1 MCYEKAELVLIGTL
15 EPVDIWEKFDWNML
29 DYGLYRDVQLK
40 INQISSLEPVDSN
53 SYCCVLEWSR
63 VHEFQINKFVDKS
76 CWAAIQN
83 PRANFVMITKARN
96 TIKN

>member
-1 MCYEKAELVLIGTL
+1 M
-15 EPVDIWEKFDWNML
+15 EPVDISEKLDWNML

-53 SYCCVLEWSR
+53 SYCSVLEWYR

-76 CWAAIQN
+76 HWAAIQN
-83 PRANFVMITKARN
+83 PRANSVMITKARN